1 MNLRITDG
9 TTTILLSGSDGTYG
23 ASYGVSYIPSTGA
36 GGTMTEQVDWILSG
50 TVANIRSAV
59 NVVER
64 LLNDARRR
72 RETQQGARVWLEYRP
87 VATDDY
93 YRSELFDGR
102 VVWSSEPG
110 ERMITQATSAR
121 VRVAVLVER
130 APWWEGA
137 EAELQLST
145 SNASAATG
153 GRTIYN
159 HDDAGTGHDNW
170 VQIASTQV
178 GGVLPAPVR
187 VELTNTVGSAQSY
200 RKLHMATNAYG
211 TPASFTHILEA
222 EDASGGGTPTADA
235 NCSGGEYLAISL
247 GTGIDLSLAWTI
259 SAAQLGY
266 ALGRYFRVLARFQD
280 TTGNATVRMAVY
292 DSAGTTLLYAGETF
306 VFGAADAYGI
316 VKDLGTVPLPPGGY
330 TSSYTAITLVMEI
343 TGPLIAELDFLQLTP
358 LDAYRYVELF
368 GAAVA
373 NNAAIVDDGLEGI
386 TYVRTSSAAA
396 GLASPRG
403 EPLLVFPGKTQRLI
417 FLHETVDSGN
427 PASPIANT
435 MTARVYYRP
444 RRPTV

>member
-9 TTTILLSGSDGTYG
+9 TTTILLSGSDGTYT
-23 ASYGVSYIPSTGA
+23 ASYGVTYIPSTGDGA
-36 GGTMTEQVDWILSG
+36 TLTEQVQWILSG
-50 TVANIRSAV
+50 TVANIRTAT
-59 NVVER
+59 NVLER

-72 RETQQGARVWLEYRP
+72 RQTQMGARVWLEYRP
-87 VATDDY
+87 VAGDDY
-93 YRSELFDGR
+93 YRSEIFDGR

-121 VRVAVLVER
+121 VRVAVIVER
-130 APWWEGA
+130 AGWWEGA
-137 EAELQLST
+137 ETELQLST
-145 SNASAATG
+145 SNAAAATG

-200 RKLHMATNAYG
+200 RKLFMAANAFG

-222 EDASGGGTPTADA
+222 EDASGGGTPTVDA
-235 NCSGGEYLAISL
+235 NCSGGDYLAIAL
-247 GTGIDLSLAWTI
+247 GTGVDLSLSWTI
-259 SAAQLGY
+259 AAAQLGY
-266 ALGRYFRVLARFQD
+266 TLGRYFRVLARFQD
-280 TTGNATVRMAVY
+280 NTGTSTARVAVY
-292 DSAGTTLLYAGETF
+292 DSAGTTLLYAGET
-306 VFGAADAYGI
+306 VVITEQYGAI
-316 VKDLGTVPLPPGGY
+316 VDLGTVPLPPGGY
-330 TSSYTAITLVMEI
+330 TAAYTAITLRLEI
-343 TGPLIAELDFLQLTP
+343 TGPMIAELDYLQLTP

-403 EPLLVFPGKTQRLI
+403 EPLLVFPGKTQRLL
-417 FLHETVDSGN
+417 FLHQTIDTGN

-435 MTARVYYRP
+435 MSVRVYYRP

>member
-9 TTTILLSGSDGTYG
+9 TTTILLSGSDGTYT

-36 GGTMTEQVDWILSG
+36 GGTMTEQIDWILSG

-87 VATDDY
+87 VGTDDY

-110 ERMITQATSAR
+110 ERMITQGTSAR

-137 EAELQLST
+137 ETELQLST

-153 GRTIYN
+153 GQTIYN
-159 HDDAGTGHDNW
+159 HDDSGTGHDNW

-178 GGVLPAPVR
+178 AGVLPAPVR
-187 VELTNTVGSAQSY
+187 VELTNTVGSSQSY
-200 RKLHMATNAYG
+200 RKLFAAVNAYG

-222 EDASGGGTPTADA
+222 ENASGGGTPTVDA
-235 NCSGGEYLAISL
+235 NCSGGNYLAIAL
-247 GTGIDLSLAWTI
+247 GTGVSVSLAWTI

-280 TTGNATVRMAVY
+280 TIGNATVRMAVY
-292 DSAGTTLLYAGETF
+292 DSAGSTLLYAGETF

-330 TSSYTAITLVMEI
+330 ISSYTAIVLRLEI
-343 TGPLIAELDFLQLTP
+343 TGPMIAELDFLQLTP
-358 LDAYRYVELF
+358 LDAYRYIDLF

-373 NNAAIVDDGLEGI
+373 NNAAIIDDGLEGI

-417 FLHETVDSGN
+417 FLHETVASGN
-427 PASPIANT
+427 PASPITNT
-435 MTARVYYRP
+435 MSVRVYYRP

>member
-9 TTTILLSGSDGTYG
+9 TTTILLSGSDGTYA
-23 ASYGVSYIPSTGA
+23 ASYGVSYIPSTGT
-36 GGTMTEQVDWILSG
+36 GGTMTEQIDWILSS

-64 LLNDARRR
+64 LLSDARRR

-87 VATDDY
+87 VGTDDY

-159 HDDAGTGHDNW
+159 HDDSGTGHDNW

-178 GGVLPAPVR
+178 GGVLPTPVR
-187 VELTNTVGSAQSY
+187 VELTNTIGSAQSY
-200 RKLHMATNAYG
+200 RKLFMATNAYG

-222 EDASGGGTPTADA
+222 ESASGGGTPTADA
-235 NCSGGEYLAISL
+235 ACSGGNYLAIAL
-247 GTGIDLSLAWTI
+247 GTGVDLSLTWTI
-259 SAAQLGY
+259 SATQLGY
-266 ALGRYFRVLARFQD
+266 TLGRYFRVLARFQD
-280 TTGNATVRMAVY
+280 NVGTSTVRMAVY
-292 DSAGTTLLYAGETF
+292 DSAGTTLLYAGET
-306 VFGAADAYGI
+306 VVVTEQYGAI
-316 VKDLGTVPLPPGGY
+316 VDLGTVPLPPGGY

-343 TGPLIAELDFLQLTP
+343 TGPMIAELDYLQLTP

-373 NNAAIVDDGLEGI
+373 NNAAIIDDGLEGI

-403 EPLLVFPGKTQRLI
+403 EPLLVFPGKTQRMI
-417 FLHETVDSGN
+417 FLHQTIDTGN
-427 PASPIANT
+427 PASPITNT
-435 MTARVYYRP
+435 MSVRVYYRP